1 MMGVNRTPPPTPAR
15 TARIPITNVT
25 ANNKTGQTHQGVP
38 VVPAAEFAVEP
49 MVAVAADSTGATD
62 PHRKEILAVRISI
75 INSLPYQW
83 FKIRAVF

>member
-1 MMGVNRTPPPTPAR
+1 
-15 TARIPITNVT
+15 
-25 ANNKTGQTHQGVP
+25 

-49 MVAVAADSTGATD
+49 MVAVAADSTGTND

-83 FKIRAVF
+83 FNNRAVFLDDDNKMFCISRSPPASVLETS